1 MEQAETLK
9 QAQVSHLDMSAREG
23 LISALGEGTGVVR
36 ALLETDTT
44 TLAILTSSPPRPW
57 ASPPHRTNPSHQ
69 DYLGL
74 FSYQQEDTKN
84 QHVISQTYRAKPRN
98 EIINHSANK
107 SYPAAFPK
115 HAAQGSS
122 GTLPAI

>member
-1 MEQAETLK
+1 MLK
-9 QAQVSHLDMSAREG
+9 SDMSARVS
-23 LISALGEGTGVVR
+23 LISALGEGTGVVW
-36 ALLETDTT
+36 APLETDTA
-44 TLAILTSSPPRPW
+44 TLAILTSGPPEPW
-57 ASPPHRTNPSHQ
+57 ASSHLPNPSHQ

-84 QHVISQTYRAKPRN
+84 QHVISLTFVTYEAKPRN

>member
-1 MEQAETLK
+1 M
-9 QAQVSHLDMSAREG
+9 
-23 LISALGEGTGVVR
+23 
-36 ALLETDTT
+36 
-44 TLAILTSSPPRPW
+44 
-57 ASPPHRTNPSHQ
+57 
-69 DYLGL
+69 

-84 QHVISQTYRAKPRN
+84 QHVISHAYKAKPHN

-107 SYPAAFPK
+107 SYSAAFPK